1 MKIDWTKFK
10 NIPKTVGTTG
20 NSGNTIGNTYSKAFP
35 YTIKDWE
42 QAGAVKPSNV
52 EAVPTPVQ
60 VGTEWEHYEALQSD
74 AVPTVPGVPIAKEK
88 IYRKNKYENK
98 EENSW
103 LWIPDEKEL
112 LKRMNCGKK
121 VILTCDSESTADS
134 IFSRLS
140 FMLLTIK
147 ARKQK
152 GVLPVYWH
160 IEALRKYIEIKPDSY
175 FSIYKTIIPEPGCLI
190 KHIRIAAKEERLF
203 EIE

>member
-35 YTIKDWE
+35 YTKKDWE
-42 QAGAVKPSNV
+42 QVGTVKPSNV

-74 AVPTVPGVPIAKEK
+74 TVPTVPGVPIEKEK
-88 IYRKNKYENK
+88 ICKKNKYENK

-121 VILTCDSESTADS
+121 VVLTCDSESTADS
-134 IFSRLS
+134 IFARLS
-140 FMLLTIK
+140 FMLLTTK

-152 GVLPVYWH
+152 GALPVYWH
-160 IEALRKYIEIKPDSY
+160 IEALGEYIEIKPDSD
-175 FSIYKTIIPEPGCLI
+175 FSIYDTMIPEPESLI
-190 KHIRIAAKEERLF
+190 KYIRIATEEGLL
-203 EIE
+203 ELK

>member
-20 NSGNTIGNTYSKAFP
+20 NGGNTIGNTYSKAFP
-35 YTIKDWE
+35 YTKKDWE
-42 QAGAVKPSNV
+42 QVGTLKPSNV
-52 EAVPTPVQ
+52 EAVPSPVL
-60 VGTEWEHYEALQSD
+60 VGTEWEHYEALKSD
-74 AVPTVPGVPIAKEK
+74 AVPSVYGVPIEKEK
-88 IYRKNKYENK
+88 INKKNKYENK

-103 LWIPDEKEL
+103 LWIPDEKGL
-112 LKRMNCGKK
+112 LKRMKCGKK

-140 FMLLTIK
+140 FMLLTTK

-160 IEALRKYIEIKPDSY
+160 IEALRKCIEIKPDSY
-175 FSIYKTIIPEPGCLI
+175 FSIYKAIIPGPEVLI
-190 KHIRIAAKEERLF
+190 NYIRIVAKEHL
-203 EIE
+203 

>member
-20 NSGNTIGNTYSKAFP
+20 NSGNTIGNTHFKVFP
-35 YTIKDWE
+35 YTKKEWE
-42 QAGAVKPSNV
+42 QVGTLKPSNV

-74 AVPTVPGVPIAKEK
+74 TVPTVPGVPIEKEK
-88 IYRKNKYENK
+88 ICKKNKYENK

-121 VILTCDSESTADS
+121 VVLTCDSESTADS
-134 IFSRLS
+134 IFARLS
-140 FMLLTIK
+140 FMLLTTK

-160 IEALRKYIEIKPDSY
+160 IEALGEYIEIKPDSD
-175 FSIYKTIIPEPGCLI
+175 FSIYDTMIPEPESLI
-190 KHIRIAAKEERLF
+190 KYIRIATEEEGLLDF
-203 EIE
+203 K